1 MYKIIEYLRN
11 MSTDTETGDK
21 STFYMS
27 KDWNIFIPKDSAF
40 SLHLTSVTKTKCV
53 PKILANPALFQ

>member
-21 STFYMS
+21 STIYMS

-40 SLHLTSVTKTKCV
+40 SLHLTSVTN
-53 PKILANPALFQ
+53 IARIANAVQCHN